1 MGIHQGGCL
10 PCSAAG
16 ELQPFFALSL
26 GPQQIHCRCH
36 HNHFLSSLVS
46 PFLPQALLLLVYP
59 PNPNK
64 GDLVKVEVRA
74 WPCSATSLPPSYFAQ
89 NKSWI
94 PRVKKRPGSG
104 AAASCE
110 WGLNPQ
116 HYRIDHTRENTL
128 KSYNDLEESS
138 PKRIPVKSHLIS
150 GSSHPP
156 SIPLCQHSNFLD
168 GWSCSHLWTVSNAT
182 DCPFC
187 LEFWPHGYPHNV
199 FLYLLLVSSL
209 MISLWGRH
217 PWPLTKRII
226 SAKPLTRPWL

>member
-1 MGIHQGGCL
+1 MLFLFLQQPSRKRERHRRGQSIICGVTCVTCSCLPPNLLSMGIHQGGCL

-89 NKSWI
+89 NKS
-94 PRVKKRPGSG
+94 
-104 AAASCE
+104 
-110 WGLNPQ
+110 
-116 HYRIDHTRENTL
+116 
-128 KSYNDLEESS
+128 
-138 PKRIPVKSHLIS
+138 
-150 GSSHPP
+150 
-156 SIPLCQHSNFLD
+156 
-168 GWSCSHLWTVSNAT
+168 
-182 DCPFC
+182 
-187 LEFWPHGYPHNV
+187 
-199 FLYLLLVSSL
+199 
-209 MISLWGRH
+209 
-217 PWPLTKRII
+217 
-226 SAKPLTRPWL
+226 